1 MSRATDL
8 EKLTARIHRLLECE
22 STAVVTWNAKV
33 PDPDNPKQLRQ
44 VDIEIV
50 RDGISTHVEC
60 RSHVEPQNTKWI
72 EELIGRK
79 ISLNADQMIAISDS
93 GFTEGAILKANRFG
107 IILRSISELTDFEI
121 MGWGKQTEIE
131 LHYYQLENVQV
142 SLGFH
147 EPDKVSQDC
156 LQLLFTRESDLVSVW
171 ANSIKYPVNELS
183 DKTFPLCIQQSIDVS
198 GLFDVC
204 GSRLIEASIRAEVE
218 RRINKFTVPFVR
230 HYSFPKQHTSDGIAT
245 IESDKD
251 SELEIIKS
259 GTFTSI
265 ILNLSKLPPSGAD
278 TIFGGVIWFDLH
290 QPSLAPKF
298 ELTGWQ
304 EQPVLLSN
312 VEVTVY
318 KSQV

>member
-1 MSRATDL
+1 MSRATDF

-22 STAVVTWNAKV
+22 SNAVVTWNAKV

-50 RDGISTHVEC
+50 RDGIATHIEC
-60 RSHVEPQNTKWI
+60 RSHAEPQSTKWI

-79 ISLNADQMIAISDS
+79 ISLNADQMIAVSDS

-107 IILRSISELTDFEI
+107 ISLRSISELTDFEI

-131 LHYYQLENVQV
+131 LHYYQLKNVQV
-142 SLGFH
+142 ALGFH

-156 LQLLFTRESDLVSVW
+156 LQFLFTRESDLVSALV
-171 ANSIKYPVNELS
+171 NSIKYPVNELS
-183 DKTFPLCIQQSIDVS
+183 DKIFPLCIQQRLDAS
-198 GLFDVC
+198 GLSDVC

-230 HYSFPKQHTSDGIAT
+230 RYSFPKQHTSDGIAT

-259 GTFTSI
+259 STLTSI

-278 TIFGGVIWFDLH
+278 TIFSGVIWFDLH

-304 EQPVLLSN
+304 EQPALLSN
-312 VEVTVY
+312 VAVTVY
-318 KSQV
+318 KSKV

>member
-50 RDGISTHVEC
+50 RDGICTHVEC
-60 RSHVEPQNTKWI
+60 RSHVQPQSTKWI

-79 ISLNADQMIAISDS
+79 ISLNADQMIAVSDS

-107 IILRSISELTDFEI
+107 IILRSIFELTDFEI

-131 LHYYQLENVQV
+131 LHYYQLVNVQV
-142 SLGFH
+142 ALGFH
-147 EPDKVSQDC
+147 EPNKVSQNC
-156 LQLLFTRESDLVSVW
+156 LQLLFTGESDLVSALV
-171 ANSIKYPVNELS
+171 NSIKYRVNELP
-183 DKTFPLCIQQSIDVS
+183 DKIFPLCIQQDLGAN
-198 GLFDVC
+198 GLLDVC
-204 GSRLIEASIRAEVE
+204 GARLIGASIRAEVGC
-218 RRINKFTVPFVR
+218 RINKFTVPFASS
-230 HYSFPKQHTSDGIAT
+230 YSFLQQHTSDVIAT

-251 SELEIIKS
+251 NELEVIKS
-259 GTFTSI
+259 GKLTSI
-265 ILNLSKLPPSGAD
+265 TLNLSKLPPSGVD

-290 QPSLAPKF
+290 QPSSAPKV
-298 ELTGWQ
+298 ELTGQQ

-318 KSQV
+318 ASKV

>member
-44 VDIEIV
+44 IDVEIV

-60 RSHVEPQNTKWI
+60 RSHVEPQSTKWI

-79 ISLNADQMIAISDS
+79 ISLNADQMIAVSES

-131 LHYYQLENVQV
+131 LHYYQLVNVQV
-142 SLGFH
+142 ALGFH
-147 EPDKVSQDC
+147 EPDKVSQEC
-156 LQLLFTRESDLVSVW
+156 LQLLFTRESDLVSAL
-171 ANSIKYPVNELS
+171 ANSIKYRVNELF
-183 DKTFPLCIQQSIDVS
+183 DKTFPLCIQQDLGAN
-198 GLFDVC
+198 GLLDVC
-204 GSRLIEASIRAEVE
+204 GARLINASIRAEVE
-218 RRINKFTVPFVR
+218 CRINKFRVPFVSS
-230 HYSFPKQHTSDGIAT
+230 YSFLQQHTSDVIAT

-251 SELEIIKS
+251 SELEVIKS
-259 GTFTSI
+259 GKLTSI
-265 ILNLSKLPPSGAD
+265 TLNLSKLPPSGAD
-278 TIFGGVIWFDLH
+278 TIFGGVIWFDLQ
-290 QPSLAPKF
+290 QPSSAPKV
-298 ELTGWQ
+298 ELTGQQ

-318 KSQV
+318 ASKA